1 MSSLYLNSL
10 TRNSNGYYTD
20 EGVVDYYIIQD
31 TINRSLNAGERWFV
45 TLFNSFEYP
54 TGNQNWDQAL
64 DPILSSGSL
73 TPYNVGYNIPD
84 EFGNYP
90 NPLAYKGVHEI
101 LGVQIFQGLQ
111 IILSTPKRNVNG
123 NITNSPINIGG
134 NTVGNSLGMLIWK
147 AEESLQ
153 RTQFVIIQDNVTGV
167 SAGAFTNR
175 YTPQEITNNLEQI
188 TKEFGS
194 NKQ

>member
-1 MSSLYLNSL
+1 
-10 TRNSNGYYTD
+10 
-20 EGVVDYYIIQD
+20 
-31 TINRSLNAGERWFV
+31 
-45 TLFNSFEYP
+45 
-54 TGNQNWDQAL
+54 
-64 DPILSSGSL
+64 
-73 TPYNVGYNIPD
+73 
-84 EFGNYP
+84 
-90 NPLAYKGVHEI
+90 
-101 LGVQIFQGLQ
+101 
-111 IILSTPKRNVNG
+111 
-123 NITNSPINIGG
+123 
-134 NTVGNSLGMLIWK
+134 MLIWK